1 MLTCVNLLLRFIST
15 GFQVYLSG
23 RIGAS
28 GIGLL
33 QLVLSVGM
41 LAMTAGIGGIR
52 TATMYL
58 TAEEVGK
65 KTLKNIRWVLSGCF
79 TYSLLFS
86 GTVALL
92 LYYFAPAIAE
102 HWIGDVRVTD
112 ALRLFALFLP
122 VSCACGVMTGYFT
135 ARGRIGIL
143 SAVEI
148 AEQLCSMGITVALLT
163 LWSGNDPALA
173 CQSVI
178 TGSGAGACLTLI
190 CLGIFSRRLAVPSGK
205 AIPMTKRLVK
215 TALPLA
221 IADDVKV
228 GINTAENLMVPKR
241 LALYPLA
248 KDPLAAFGAVTGMVF
263 PVLMFPA
270 AILFSLA
277 ELLIPEMARCRSAG
291 SQKRIR
297 YLAMKS
303 LRVALLYACLFAGL
317 MFLLAEP
324 LCMALYSNA
333 EAGKYL
339 RMFALLIPM
348 LYCDAITDSVIKGLG
363 QQTACVRYNIFTS
376 AIDVALLFLLL
387 PRFGMIGY
395 FVSFFITHLINFGL
409 SLRRLLKITG
419 LPFAPQKPVLI
430 LLSAAIALFICSFA
444 PNTLAKAVT
453 FPAVFISLLVLM
465 NVIGKRDFVW
475 ITKLIKA
482 A

>member
-92 LYYFAPAIAE
+92 LYYFAPDIAE

-205 AIPMTKRLVK
+205 AIH
-215 TALPLA
+215 AS
-221 IADDVKV
+221 I
-228 GINTAENLMVPKR
+228 
-241 LALYPLA
+241 
-248 KDPLAAFGAVTGMVF
+248 
-263 PVLMFPA
+263 
-270 AILFSLA
+270 S
-277 ELLIPEMARCRSAG
+277 
-291 SQKRIR
+291 
-297 YLAMKS
+297 
-303 LRVALLYACLFAGL
+303 
-317 MFLLAEP
+317 
-324 LCMALYSNA
+324 
-333 EAGKYL
+333 
-339 RMFALLIPM
+339 
-348 LYCDAITDSVIKGLG
+348 SVITIPAGIS
-363 QQTACVRYNIFTS
+363 VH
-376 AIDVALLFLLL
+376 L
-387 PRFGMIGY
+387 P
-395 FVSFFITHLINFGL
+395 S
-409 SLRRLLKITG
+409 
-419 LPFAPQKPVLI
+419 
-430 LLSAAIALFICSFA
+430 
-444 PNTLAKAVT
+444 
-453 FPAVFISLLVLM
+453 
-465 NVIGKRDFVW
+465 
-475 ITKLIKA
+475 
-482 A
+482 